1 MIRGRIYFS
10 IGERKDC
17 YSITIYNDDTQENT
31 ETVTVTLNRTS
42 GLDSRIRLEDIAADV
57 SILDADSK
65 RGRGTEGGRESNALL
80 PTTVVVNFSGSEGG
94 PKQSCQLWS

>member
-1 MIRGRIYFS
+1 MRRGRISFS

-31 ETVTVTLNRTS
+31 ETFTVTLNRTS
-42 GLDSRIRLEDIAADV
+42 GLDPRIKLEDIVADV

-65 RGRGTEGGRESNALL
+65 RGRGRGGGRAMHCYQPLL
-80 PTTVVVNFSGSEGG
+80 
-94 PKQSCQLWS
+94 